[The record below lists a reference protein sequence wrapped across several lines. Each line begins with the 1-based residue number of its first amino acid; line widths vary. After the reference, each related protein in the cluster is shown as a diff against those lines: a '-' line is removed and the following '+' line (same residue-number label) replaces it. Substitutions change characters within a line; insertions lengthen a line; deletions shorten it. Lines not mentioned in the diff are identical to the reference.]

1 MSGHWTDDRLID
13 RLYGIAPKDAHLES
27 CLECQARLSQMRANR
42 RAVDA
47 ALQENVS
54 AEFLAAQRRQI
65 YARLTEREG
74 WFGRGQVRR
83 FASAAAAVLVVAG
96 GLLFYQGSRHS
107 RVSETKMS
115 DAQLA
120 QEVSRM
126 AEDFE
131 PQATAPLQALFEE

>member
-1 MSGHWTDDRLID
+1 MSEHWTDDRLID

-27 CLECQARLSQMRANR
+27 CLECGARLSQMQANR

-47 ALQENVS
+47 ALQESVS

-65 YARLTEREG
+65 YAKLGERQG
-74 WFGRGQVRR
+74 WLGRGQERR
-83 FASAAAAVLVVAG
+83 WASALAAVLVVGG
-96 GLLFYQGSRHS
+96 GLLFYEGSRQ
-107 RVSETKMS
+107 RVSGSKIS